1 MIVHNLY
8 EGDYNNHS
16 GNQLNA
22 DEVCRASEESRKRT
36 GSCLDSDDVEK
47 QALQVPNVNQAHK
60 RREEDR
66 VVKNSKHGRSLR
78 SKERL

>member
-16 GNQLNA
+16 GNQLDS

-36 GSCLDSDDVEK
+36 GSGLDSDDVEK
-47 QALQVPNVNQAHK
+47 QALKVPKCKPDSRKKK
-60 RREEDR
+60 R
-66 VVKNSKHGRSLR
+66 KQGC
-78 SKERL
+78 

>member
-47 QALQVPNVNQAHK
+47 QAL
-60 RREEDR
+60 
-66 VVKNSKHGRSLR
+66 
-78 SKERL
+78 